1 MKFSV
6 TCYVRAFL
14 CARSTFA
21 AIKMFPKTNHN
32 RKEAHIRNMRKGQ
45 DKHKLKALLITL
57 DI

>member
-45 DKHKLKALLITL
+45 DVYPNIS
-57 DI
+57 